1 MSSTSVAASLAFL
14 AGLAGAV
21 QVAVQGRL
29 GERVG
34 TLEALTCAVVI
45 ATVTSVTLLLIAR
58 RSLDGM
64 REGFA
69 APKWMLVGGLMTIV
83 IVGAI
88 TIAGPRIGIVATSA
102 FLIVGQFA
110 LAAMIDR
117 LGWFGV
123 EPVALAWPRILGLAL
138 LAAGA
143 ALTLKR

>member
-1 MSSTSVAASLAFL
+1 MSSTSVAASLAFV

-29 GERVG
+29 GDRVG

-45 ATVTSVTLLLIAR
+45 AAVTALTLLLVAR

-64 REGFA
+64 RQGFA

-83 IVGAI
+83 IVTAI

-117 LGWFGV
+117 FGWFGI

>member
-1 MSSTSVAASLAFL
+1 MNSTSVAASLAFV

-45 ATVTSVTLLLIAR
+45 AAVTAVTLLLVAR
-58 RSLDGM
+58 RSLEGM

-83 IVGAI
+83 IVTAI

-110 LAAMIDR
+110 LAAVIDR
-117 LGWFGV
+117 LGWFGI
-123 EPVALAWPRILGLAL
+123 EPIALSSPRILGLVL

>member
-1 MSSTSVAASLAFL
+1 VSSTSVAASLAFV

-29 GERVG
+29 GDRVG

-45 ATVTSVTLLLIAR
+45 AAVTALTLLLVAR

-64 REGFA
+64 RQGFA

-83 IVGAI
+83 IVTAI

-117 LGWFGV
+117 FGWFGV
-123 EPVALAWPRILGLAL
+123 EPIALAWPRILGLAL

-143 ALTLKR
+143 TLTLKR

>member
-1 MSSTSVAASLAFL
+1 MNSTSVVASLAFA

-29 GERVG
+29 GDRVG
-34 TLEALTCAVVI
+34 TLEALTCAVII
-45 ATVTSVTLLLIAR
+45 AAVTAFTLLIVAR
-58 RSLDGM
+58 RSLDGL
-64 REGFA
+64 RAGFS

-83 IVGAI
+83 IVSAI

-110 LAAMIDR
+110 LAALIDR
-117 LGWFGV
+117 FGWFGL
-123 EPVALAWPRILGLAL
+123 EPIALSSPRILGLAL

-143 ALTLKR
+143 VLTLQR